1 MDITVGCKL
10 GYVIKEPTYFIFQ
23 IEAAKADGQFVQ
35 SETLSLPP
43 NKAGIGYEA
52 YVDPISLTRRIRCL
66 LGPGQV
72 EVDYQ
77 ATVSVDTGGFDPA
90 TVREFDFHELPL
102 SYVDYLTP
110 SRFCPSDVFTDFA
123 FEQFGALARGH
134 TRVAA
139 ICDWIFDNIRY
150 QAGSS
155 GPSTN
160 AADVFKAKEGVC
172 RDFAHLGISM
182 CRALGIPARYA
193 SVYADAL
200 TPQDFHAIF
209 QAYLYG
215 PKGGEWFSFDATR
228 MSSVEAVVRIAAG
241 KDAAEVAFAWPQ
253 GEVEGGKPE
262 ITVNALGRTHTERT
276 ELAVSSG

>member
-10 GYVIKEPTYFIFQ
+10 GYIIKEPTYFIFQ
-23 IEAAKADGQFVQ
+23 IEAAKADSQIVQ

-90 TVREFDFHELPL
+90 TVREFYFHELPL

-139 ICDWIFDNIRY
+139 ICDWILWYPAPF
-150 QAGSS
+150 GS
-155 GPSTN
+155 
-160 AADVFKAKEGVC
+160 
-172 RDFAHLGISM
+172 RDGS
-182 CRALGIPARYA
+182 RK
-193 SVYADAL
+193 V
-200 TPQDFHAIF
+200 
-209 QAYLYG
+209 
-215 PKGGEWFSFDATR
+215 
-228 MSSVEAVVRIAAG
+228 
-241 KDAAEVAFAWPQ
+241 
-253 GEVEGGKPE
+253 
-262 ITVNALGRTHTERT
+262 
-276 ELAVSSG
+276 